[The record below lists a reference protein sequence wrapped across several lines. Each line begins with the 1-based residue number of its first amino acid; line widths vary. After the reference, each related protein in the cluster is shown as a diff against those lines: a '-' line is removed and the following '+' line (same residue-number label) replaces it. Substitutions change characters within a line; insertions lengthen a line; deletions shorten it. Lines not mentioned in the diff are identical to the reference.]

1 MSSSPIRYPYRS
13 TLMNLVL
20 PEQTAHLLVHERQQR
35 AAADG
40 RAQRLLAVRRWQR
53 RKDAADQRLRLA
65 RLALG

>member
-1 MSSSPIRYPYRS
+1 
-13 TLMNLVL
+13 MNLVL